1 MTSLSFKTKFYIFA
15 VYLLGFAV
23 LTWHIN
29 RMDINQ
35 PWPIVLLCVL
45 ASLSLI
51 LRVEGPTRNSH
62 YSFNFLVY
70 GFTFAILGT
79 SETIIVIIVSNVVE
93 KIWNK
98 QAWYIQLFNITCYI
112 ISIQVAGLVYVLVN
126 PDLYQTTW
134 QTVLAILFSM
144 TTFNLVNH
152 LMVGIVLW
160 LARGE
165 NFKQSGIFE
174 SFPLLLDMALLTFG
188 TSLSFVWYYN
198 TFALA
203 LFLIPLYLMYNTL
216 RVPALERK
224 TEIDQ
229 KTGLFNHNYFMEQL
243 KNELQRANRY
253 DRPLA
258 IIMAD
263 LDLLRNINN
272 TYGHLAGDEV
282 LKGLADIMKRS
293 VREYDI
299 VSRFGGEEFAI
310 LMPEAEI
317 GKAIER
323 AEIIRQEVEAAHF
336 SIPTSVQP
344 IRATL
349 SLGIATR
356 ENFGQ
361 TAEEIIHNA
370 DAALYNSKLQGR
382 NRAFACI
389 HNTFQ
394 IAGQNT
400 ATIQA
405 GDLKPTQQEFN
416 DLTSETRDDY
426 SAASRQ
432 YISKEPADIKA
443 SQTQEPIKPETMSS
457 KQPEGTRSSHNNV
470 LFYISTLAMISIL
483 TSILAFS
490 EPFYLDVFSKSNDWI
505 GLLAISLIIITTEW
519 LSIDLY
525 VRNTSLSTTAVPLIA
540 GFFLFGPVGVLV
552 TSLVY
557 ATTTSIKYR
566 SPLNRFVFNL
576 SNHVIAGMVIHFLLV
591 SASSLFVPLEDNIL
605 ALFYALTASTVMF
618 LITTCLISIGI
629 GMDLRQSPLQVW
641 NGQYKWMLPYY
652 LAIGFIAY
660 ALIFGY
666 KNTGV
671 IGLMVMMIP
680 IFILRYSQVQY
691 IGHTRDIVTELRTKN
706 QDLEKSSNEI
716 NELNEGLLITLS
728 EIIDLRDPYVLG
740 HSKQVSEYSTQI
752 ANQLKLSNRQVSLI
766 RKAGLLHDIGKLGIP
781 MEILTKPGKLT
792 RGEYE
797 TIKSHAALGGELV
810 KNSPSLRPLVPIIRH
825 HHEFYNGKG
834 YPDKLSGN
842 QISIEARILAVADA
856 IDAMISDRPY
866 RKALRPEQVID
877 ELNRYSGTQFDPLV
891 VNEAIK
897 ILQVNMVNENGLQAQ
912 KDTGASLTASPLQS
926 T

>member
-1 MTSLSFKTKFYIFA
+1 
-15 VYLLGFAV
+15 
-23 LTWHIN
+23 
-29 RMDINQ
+29 MDISQ
-35 PWPIVLLCVL
+35 PWTIVLLCVL

-356 ENFGQ
+356 ENFRQ
-361 TAEEIIHNA
+361 TSEEIIHNA

-405 GDLKPTQQEFN
+405 GDLKPAQQEFN
-416 DLTSETRDDY
+416 DLTS
-426 SAASRQ
+426 
-432 YISKEPADIKA
+432 
-443 SQTQEPIKPETMSS
+443 
-457 KQPEGTRSSHNNV
+457 
-470 LFYISTLAMISIL
+470 
-483 TSILAFS
+483 
-490 EPFYLDVFSKSNDWI
+490 
-505 GLLAISLIIITTEW
+505 
-519 LSIDLY
+519 
-525 VRNTSLSTTAVPLIA
+525 
-540 GFFLFGPVGVLV
+540 
-552 TSLVY
+552 
-557 ATTTSIKYR
+557 
-566 SPLNRFVFNL
+566 
-576 SNHVIAGMVIHFLLV
+576 
-591 SASSLFVPLEDNIL
+591 
-605 ALFYALTASTVMF
+605 
-618 LITTCLISIGI
+618 
-629 GMDLRQSPLQVW
+629 
-641 NGQYKWMLPYY
+641 
-652 LAIGFIAY
+652 
-660 ALIFGY
+660 
-666 KNTGV
+666 
-671 IGLMVMMIP
+671 
-680 IFILRYSQVQY
+680 
-691 IGHTRDIVTELRTKN
+691 
-706 QDLEKSSNEI
+706 
-716 NELNEGLLITLS
+716 
-728 EIIDLRDPYVLG
+728 
-740 HSKQVSEYSTQI
+740 
-752 ANQLKLSNRQVSLI
+752 
-766 RKAGLLHDIGKLGIP
+766 
-781 MEILTKPGKLT
+781 
-792 RGEYE
+792 
-797 TIKSHAALGGELV
+797 
-810 KNSPSLRPLVPIIRH
+810 
-825 HHEFYNGKG
+825 
-834 YPDKLSGN
+834 
-842 QISIEARILAVADA
+842 
-856 IDAMISDRPY
+856 
-866 RKALRPEQVID
+866 
-877 ELNRYSGTQFDPLV
+877 
-891 VNEAIK
+891 
-897 ILQVNMVNENGLQAQ
+897 
-912 KDTGASLTASPLQS
+912 
-926 T
+926 